1 MEKAAVLS
9 TITVNDDFVT
19 VFAEETF
26 PQHTRGGMVLTD
38 RIEAQN
44 LRLRESAPG
53 YQTDWH
59 VAGDPTLIIIQQ
71 GTLRIHL
78 QNGDYRDFSKGDS
91 FIARDYLPDNID
103 FDKGIH
109 GHKAEVRGNDTL
121 KAVHIKL
128 VKQTD

>member
-1 MEKAAVLS
+1 MDNTTTLP
-9 TITVNDDFVT
+9 TITVNEDFVS
-19 VFAEETF
+19 VFSEEVY

-38 RIEAQN
+38 RIETQN

-71 GTLRIHL
+71 GILRISL
-78 QNGDYRDFSKGDS
+78 QDESYKDFIPGDA
-91 FIARDYLPDNID
+91 FIAKDYLPEGLD
-103 FDKGIH
+103 FEASIH
-109 GHKAEVRGNDTL
+109 GHRAEVLGMETL

-128 VKQTD
+128 GLR